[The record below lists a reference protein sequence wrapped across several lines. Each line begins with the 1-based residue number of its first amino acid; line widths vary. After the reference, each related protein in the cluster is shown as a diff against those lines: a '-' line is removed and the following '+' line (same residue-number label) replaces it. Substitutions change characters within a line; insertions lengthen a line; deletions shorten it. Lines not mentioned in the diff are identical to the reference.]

1 MAVRLVYRMIRAVFF
16 KAKLHRKPSISPDEP
31 VIMVANHAG
40 SFGPV
45 SVIATV
51 PVQMNPWVA
60 HEVTE
65 PETVAKRIRDE
76 FLEGELHLRPP
87 VSTWLANVV
96 GRICVALMKDIGA
109 IPVYAKSRK
118 IAATIQESLRLIER
132 GRNILVFAEDSMKP
146 LNEAICEFST
156 GFIHIA
162 KLYYEKTRKAIQF
175 IPVAVNRK
183 VRRILVGKPIRFD
196 AANPF
201 PREKERLKREL
212 EDSVSA
218 LYRELEE
225 ELGLQN
231 A

>member
-1 MAVRLVYRMIRAVFF
+1 
-16 KAKLHRKPSISPDEP
+16 
-31 VIMVANHAG
+31 
-40 SFGPV
+40 V
-45 SVIATV
+45 SGWIA
-51 PVQMNPWVA
+51 
-60 HEVTE
+60 
-65 PETVAKRIRDE
+65 R
-76 FLEGELHLRPP
+76 
-87 VSTWLANVV
+87 VV
-96 GRICVALMKDIGA
+96 GKICVAIMKDIGA

-132 GRNILVFAEDSMKP
+132 GRNILVFAEDSMRP

-196 AANPF
+196 AAAPF

-225 ELGLQN
+225 ELGLQE